1 MARYLTQNRISRC
14 VTVRAAKCMLSGIW
28 YVLGGV
34 DGDILISFDHMPPCF
49 GTVSSENI
57 AGTARDPPS
66 CLKVAF
72 QPNRSTK
79 PPFWLPFNLFL
90 AS

>member
-1 MARYLTQNRISRC
+1 
-14 VTVRAAKCMLSGIW
+14 MLSGIW

-34 DGDILISFDHMPPCF
+34 DVNILISFDHMPPCF

-57 AGTARDPPS
+57 AETARDPPYR
-66 CLKVAF
+66 LTIAF
-72 QPNRSTK
+72 QPNRSTN
-79 PPFWLPFNLFL
+79 PPFWLPVNLFL